1 MTAPRDYAV
10 VYRLG
15 GPLLLH
21 RADCGYAR
29 WAAEEDG
36 APVLTLMDCE
46 TDPGPFTPRAACL
59 RGGVCAIP
67 EETTTKEKEEKTS

>member
-10 VYRLG
+10 VYRMG
-15 GPLLLH
+15 GILLH
-21 RADCGYAR
+21 RADCPHAR
-29 WAAEEDG
+29 WAAVEG
-36 APVLTLMDCE
+36 GPVLTLMDCE

-67 EETTTKEKEEKTS
+67 GETATKEKEEKTS